1 MLNNLSPRVQEQAA
15 FMQDIVIL
23 IAWCFENGYAVTA
36 GEFLRTPLQQA
47 EYVRTGRSKTLKSK
61 HLEKVAADLQFF
73 YMSTGKYLT
82 TKEEIAP
89 IGAKWESISNKN
101 RWGGNFKSLCDA
113 PHFERNV

>member
-1 MLNNLSPRVQEQAA
+1 MDKLSKRVFEQAT
-15 FMQDIVIL
+15 FMQDITTL
-23 IAWCFENGYAVTA
+23 IRWCFTSGYAVTA

-61 HLEKVAADLQFF
+61 HLDKVAADLQFF
-73 YMSTGKYLT
+73 RMSDGKYLT
-82 TKEEIAP
+82 TKDEIAP
-89 IGAKWESISNKN
+89 IGAYWESLSPKN

>member
-1 MLNNLSPRVQEQAA
+1 MDKLSPRVKEQAL
-15 FMQDIVIL
+15 FMQDVCIL
-23 IAWCFENGYAVTA
+23 LTWCFSNGYAVTA
-36 GEFLRTPLQQA
+36 GEFLRTPLQQQ

-61 HLEKVAADLQFF
+61 HLDKLACDLQFF
-73 YMSTGKYLT
+73 RLSDGKYLT

-89 IGAKWESISNKN
+89 IGTFWESMGDKN